1 MTFYNVPD
9 FPGVPP
15 VPRDPQAAIKGAISN
30 QIPSFVSPALG
41 AARDLAGSVTGQ
53 LTDLL
58 SVGDDLGFGAG
69 DAGTAAPMWGL
80 FDADGAQALQPDTFL
95 GIEFRNSSRLSDY
108 PLEQGAFE
116 SYNKVANPFDLVVGM
131 AIGGSEAAR
140 ADFLARLRAMEDDLN
155 LYTLVTP
162 EEVFESV
169 NLERYDYARKQHNGA
184 TLLTVNLY
192 LKEIRINL
200 KSEYVTSPEGA
211 PTTAEA
217 AAATTA
223 ETNASAPGAPL
234 QAADVQNPAS
244 ASPESLGQVQA
255 APATAAQAAPAL
267 DPETVN
273 ANRRAEAVAAAQGP
287 SASSGALKALPSGYT
302 QDPQTGL
309 IRSPSGDVDR
319 ELTIKQG
326 STYIGPGPG
335 KG

>member
-1 MTFYNVPD
+1 MIYYNVPD

-15 VPRDPQAAIKGAISN
+15 VLRDPQAAVRQAISN
-30 QIPSFVSPALG
+30 QVVSFASPAIG

-58 SVGDDLGFGAG
+58 GVGDDLGFNAG
-69 DAGTAAPMWGL
+69 DVGTAAPVWGL
-80 FDADGAQALQPDTFL
+80 FDADGVQALQPDTFL

-140 ADFLARLRAMEDDLN
+140 TDFLARLRAMEDDLN

-169 NLERYDYARKQHNGA
+169 NLERYDYSRKQHNGA

-200 KSEYVTSPEGA
+200 KSEYVTSPEDA
-211 PTTAEA
+211 PTVEEA

-223 ETNASAPGAPL
+223 ETNAAAPSQTL

-255 APATAAQAAPAL
+255 LPASAVQAGAATTAPR
-267 DPETVN
+267 V
-273 ANRRAEAVAAAQGP
+273 
-287 SASSGALKALPSGYT
+287 LPPGYT
-302 QDPQTGL
+302 QEEDTGL
-309 IRSPSGDVDR
+309 IIAPSGFVDE
-319 ELTIKQG
+319 ELSIAVGAKALA
-326 STYIGPGPG
+326 
-335 KG
+335 K